1 MGWTTITFQS
11 TSMVVIIPVIALPVV
26 LGIVVAVLAGA
37 ACGVEHVEEA
47 MQHGGKQDV
56 QC

>member
-1 MGWTTITFQS
+1 
-11 TSMVVIIPVIALPVV
+11 MVVIILVIALPVV

-47 MQHGGKQDV
+47 MQHGGKKDV